1 MTALKKIRIGTD
13 AIIALSVN
21 ISGNPVTWSEGDI
34 RHVYAF
40 SDVQGQPVAEMAH
53 KAEGQTLRCTYAA
66 KDQNYTGP
74 FRVIVEFA
82 DGKAFSSSLDVPAFE
97 IVRTTE
103 EADADTGEVVL
114 DIDGTMRFYSLSEAI
129 AKIEA
134 ATKAATDAA
143 AAAYRSAGNADA
155 KATAA
160 YEAAVKANAAA
171 KAAGATNTSVAE
183 AEEQRVNAENA
194 RKEAEQARADAET
207 ARASAEDKR
216 TETEAKRAEAEA
228 QRAAG
233 EQSRVNA
240 ETGRVNAESAR
251 VTAESARSNAEAT
264 RAANEEQRKKNESE
278 RTSAEAGRVEAEKGR
293 VTEES
298 TRVAEFARLKKESE
312 TATKN
317 ATDAAAE
324 AKEVSSGVAAL
335 ERDLG
340 QYAELPSVAMTAE
353 TTGKYINAE
362 GEFVDDADFNIAAIG
377 AVVVGNTYE
386 LYMGSADK
394 MKLGVALLVARIKT
408 TTTSGTERIEYVPL
422 FSAMSTDIPT
432 SGYVCF
438 EAMEAYSDVLVC
450 YRADVPEAATLLVRR
465 YGTKASI
472 ATQINNLRNKVDLKS
487 FADGYYESM
496 RVGSADNLTSK
507 GDATETVIMSRR
519 AGGDNQ
525 IEDGSAS
532 IKRIKG
538 YSVVKNQLYNDSKP
552 PYSGSARIENVG
564 THKYKCTPKIEPNNA
579 GSAQWAS
586 GWVMISET
594 LPIGHIFYYRM
605 LYTRLSKREDV
616 GEFEPSRSAVILDEY
631 TYNYFSPELGKETI
645 VCNVVKGTFGK
656 CAVSLNDCVVTI
668 ENIQLI
674 DLTQMFGSGNEPST
688 PDDFAKRLGYS
699 SINDVPYIPYN
710 EGEIVSS
717 FAEGIK
723 TTDTEGKV
731 SERKWSETL
740 KKYFPDG
747 LKSAGS
753 AYDEITPTKAVKRIG
768 AVNLGDLAWV
778 QGGENN
784 RTSWVPD
791 SLNLKG
797 TAVLPTTIYE
807 VSNIKS
813 NKYITNNSHIVEN
826 QLQDKEICLN
836 RNGWIY
842 IYDSAY
848 ETATPEQFKQSLQGV
863 MLYYEM
869 ATPEETA
876 YDELNLTEQVSAGGT
891 EEAIITDG
899 KTSTPL
905 RADIVYP
912 IDAYNT
918 IKANKTN
925 IGTLSSLNTASKTD
939 LVSAINELAGK
950 VTALEAKATE
960 VTNVTTE

>member
-1 MTALKKIRIGTD
+1 MANLKKIRIGTD

-21 ISGNPVTWSEGDI
+21 ISGKPVTWSEGDI

-40 SDVQGQPVAEMAH
+40 SDVQGQPVAEMAY

-143 AAAYRSAGNADA
+143 AAADRSAGNADA

-160 YEAAVKANAAA
+160 NDAAVKANAAA
-171 KAAGATNTSVAE
+171 RAAGATNTSVAE

-194 RKEAEQARADAET
+194 RKEAETARAVAET
-207 ARASAEDKR
+207 ARASAE
-216 TETEAKRAEAEA
+216 EKRAEAEA
-228 QRAAG
+228 KREDAEARRAAG

-240 ETGRVNAESAR
+240 ETGRVNAEAER
-251 VTAESARSNAEAT
+251 VKAESARANAEAT
-264 RAANEEQRKKNESE
+264 RAANEEQRKKNESA

-293 VTEES
+293 VAAES
-298 TRVAEFARLKKESE
+298 ARAAEFARLKSESE

-353 TTGKYINAE
+353 TTGKYINAD

-386 LYMGSADK
+386 LYMGGADK
-394 MKLGVALLVARIKT
+394 MKLGVALFVARIKT

-422 FSAMSTDIPT
+422 FSATSTDIPT

-472 ATQINNLRNKVDLKS
+472 ATQINNLRKKVDLKS

-496 RVGSADNLTSK
+496 RVGTADNLTSK
-507 GDATETVIMSRR
+507 GDATEEIIMSRR

-538 YSVVKNQLYNDSKP
+538 YSVVKNQLFNKDNLSL
-552 PYSGSARIENVG
+552 ENVS
-564 THKYKCTPKIEPNNA
+564 IEQQGDNILKFIPTGASTEA
-579 GSAQWAS
+579 GSTYYSS
-586 GWVMISET
+586 GWARTSNDLIK
-594 LPIGHIFYYRM
+594 GHIYYYS
-605 LYTRLSKREDV
+605 LIYTRITKRTDI
-616 GEFEPSRSAVILDEY
+616 GEFNPMQVVILAFNEKYDLEFGKP
-631 TYNYFSPELGKETI
+631 TLLRNVIKAKETI
-645 VCNVVKGTFGK
+645 LGVT
-656 CAVSLNDCVVTI
+656 LNDCIVTI
-668 ENIQLI
+668 EGMQFI
-674 DLTQMFGSGNEPST
+674 DLTQMFGSGNEPTT

-699 SINDVPYIPYN
+699 SIDDVPYIPYN

-731 SERKWSETL
+731 SERRWGETL

-747 LKSAGS
+747 LKSVGS
-753 AYDEITPTKAVKRIG
+753 AFDEITPTKAVKKIRSLVIDDKTTLEL
-768 AVNLGDLAWV
+768 VS
-778 QGGENN
+778 EFE
-784 RTSWVPD
+784 D
-791 SLNLKG
+791 SLKFKIAVGDYSSGNREVG
-797 TAVLPTTIYE
+797 FVTAPFYYKVNGGYYFDNWALGFANSSDIWGCVPKSIA
-807 VSNIKS
+807 S
-813 NKYITNNSHIVEN
+813 NKSELSTYLKKLKDEGNPLTIVYHLVSE
-826 QLQDKEICLN
+826 K
-836 RNGWIY
+836 
-842 IYDSAY
+842 Y
-848 ETATPEQFKQSLQGV
+848 EEYT
-863 MLYYEM
+863 
-869 ATPEETA
+869 
-876 YDELNLTEQVSAGGT
+876 YDELNLTEQVSEGGT
-891 EEAIITDG
+891 EEAIIVDG

-950 VTALEAKATE
+950 VGALEAKATE
-960 VTNVTTE
+960 TATNETTE

>member
-1 MTALKKIRIGTD
+1 MGNLRKIRIGTD
-13 AIIALSVN
+13 IITMLSVN
-21 ISGNPVTWSEGDI
+21 ISGNPVTWSDTDI
-34 RHVYAF
+34 RHVFAF
-40 SDVQGQPVAEMAH
+40 SDVQGQPVAEMAFRS
-53 KAEGQTLRCTYAA
+53 EGQSLRCTYAA

-74 FRVIVEFA
+74 FRLIVEFA
-82 DGKAFSSSLDVPAFE
+82 DGTSFASSLDVPAFE

-103 EADADTGEVVL
+103 EADAEVGEVVL

-134 ATKAATDAA
+134 ATKAAGNAA
-143 AAAYRSAGNADA
+143 AAAYKSAGNADA
-155 KATAA
+155 KAKAA
-160 YEAAVKANAAA
+160 NDAAEKANAAA
-171 KAAGATNTSVAE
+171 QAAGATNTGIAK

-194 RKEAEQARADAET
+194 RKEAELARSSAEA
-207 ARASAEDKR
+207 ARASAEGKR
-216 TETEAKRAEAEA
+216 ASSEAKRAEAET

-233 EQSRVNA
+233 EQSRVTA

-251 VTAESARSNAEAT
+251 VKTESARANAEAT
-264 RAANEEQRKKNESE
+264 RAANEEQRKKNESA
-278 RTSAEAGRVEAEKGR
+278 RTSAEAGRAEEEKRR
-293 VTEES
+293 VAAES
-298 TRVAEFARLKKESE
+298 ARVAEFARLKTESE

-317 ATDAAAE
+317 ATDAAEE

-340 QYAELPSVAMTAE
+340 QYAELPSVTMTAE
-353 TTGKYINAE
+353 TTGKYINAD

-386 LYMGSADK
+386 LYMSSADK
-394 MKLGVALLVARIKT
+394 MKLGVALFVARIKT

-450 YRADVPEAATLLVRR
+450 YRADVPEAATLRVRR

-472 ATQINNLRNKVDLKS
+472 ATQINNLRKKLDLKS
-487 FADGYYESM
+487 FADGYYALM

-507 GDATETVIMSRR
+507 GDATEEIIMSRR

-538 YSVVKNQLYNDSKP
+538 YSVVLNQYSTNKDYKNKTTDSKDYFNLHIVITNNILVNKAIRSP
-552 PYSGSARIENVG
+552 CQVSEIVTIPNETEDIRIKHNG
-564 THKYKCTPKIEPNNA
+564 ATID
-579 GSAQWAS
+579 
-586 GWVMISET
+586 
-594 LPIGHIFYYRM
+594 LPIFQVSIEGFVNHKILFFANI
-605 LYTRLSKREDV
+605 V
-616 GEFEPSRSAVILDEY
+616 GSNPSIIDGL
-631 TYNYFSPELGKETI
+631 
-645 VCNVVKGTFGK
+645 NVSDLLF
-656 CAVSLNDCVVTI
+656 
-668 ENIQLI
+668 I
-674 DLTQMFGSGNEPST
+674 DLTQMFGSGNEPTT
-688 PDDFAKRLGYS
+688 PENFAKRLGYD

-753 AYDEITPTKAVKRIG
+753 GYDEITPTKAVKRVKALVLDETITISQIAESGDNFRFTLRVDEIDDPYSGLASAPFYYKYDGGYFFDAWAIG
-768 AVNLGDLAWV
+768 FASV
-778 QGGENN
+778 
-784 RTSWVPD
+784 RTIVGCVPK
-791 SLNLKG
+791 SV
-797 TAVLPTTIYE
+797 A
-807 VSNIKS
+807 SNIQELKAFLKKLKDEGHPLTIVYKKK
-813 NKYITNNSHIVEN
+813 NTDYEEIT
-826 QLQDKEICLN
+826 
-836 RNGWIY
+836 
-842 IYDSAY
+842 
-848 ETATPEQFKQSLQGV
+848 
-863 MLYYEM
+863 
-869 ATPEETA
+869 
-876 YDELNLTEQVSAGGT
+876 YDELNLTEQVAEGGT
-891 EEAIITDG
+891 EEAIIADG

-905 RADIVYP
+905 LADIVYP

-925 IGTLSSLNTASKTD
+925 IGTLSSLNTASKAD

-950 VTALEAKATE
+950 VGALEAKATE
-960 VTNVTTE
+960 VTNETTE

>member
-21 ISGNPVTWSEGDI
+21 ISGKPVTWSEGDI

-216 TETEAKRAEAEA
+216 TEAEAKRADAEA
-228 QRAAG
+228 RRAAG

-240 ETGRVNAESAR
+240 ETGRVNAEAER
-251 VTAESARSNAEAT
+251 VKAESARANAEAT
-264 RAANEEQRKKNESE
+264 RAANEEQRKKNESA

-293 VTEES
+293 VAAES
-298 TRVAEFARLKKESE
+298 ARVAEFARLKSESE

-353 TTGKYINAE
+353 TTGKYIDAD

-386 LYMGSADK
+386 LYMSSADK
-394 MKLGVALLVARIKT
+394 MKLGVALFVARIRT

-472 ATQINNLRNKVDLKS
+472 ATQINNLRKKVDLKS

-496 RVGSADNLTSK
+496 RVGTADNLTSK
-507 GDATETVIMSRR
+507 GDATEEIIMSRK

-532 IKRIKG
+532 IKSIKG
-538 YSVVKNQLYNDSKP
+538 YSVVLNQLARYNQESVTMGGVTMTRMNNGEYYLFNGTSDSQVSFVFFW
-552 PYSGSARIENVG
+552 YENE
-564 THKYKCTPKIEPNNA
+564 I
-579 GSAQWAS
+579 
-586 GWVMISET
+586 
-594 LPIGHIFYYRM
+594 IGHRYFQRGKMSGTRETYYFDGPVGADLDGNGVISVCQTKYQVM
-605 LYTRLSKREDV
+605 LYINEGQTL
-616 GEFEPSRSAVILDEY
+616 
-631 TYNYFSPELGKETI
+631 N
-645 VCNVVKGTFGK
+645 NVKIYPQF
-656 CAVSLNDCVVTI
+656 
-668 ENIQLI
+668 I
-674 DLTQMFGSGNEPST
+674 DLTQMFGSGNEPTT

-699 SINDVPYIPYN
+699 SIDDVPYIPYN

-753 AYDEITPTKAVKRIG
+753 AYDEITPTKAVKRVG
-768 AVNLGDLAWV
+768 AFDLGALTWNYNTPDKKNQFYSFNAKFKVNPNGAITKGLISPNTKIQTLQVYNGALILTTADNYDNIQL
-778 QGGENN
+778 
-784 RTSWVPD
+784 
-791 SLNLKG
+791 LKSVLSG
-797 TAVLPTTIYE
+797 TIL
-807 VSNIKS
+807 
-813 NKYITNNSHIVEN
+813 H
-826 QLQDKEICLN
+826 
-836 RNGWIY
+836 IY
-842 IYDSAY
+842 I
-848 ETATPEQFKQSLQGV
+848 
-863 MLYYEM
+863 
-869 ATPEETA
+869 TPEEFT
-876 YDELNLTEQVSAGGT
+876 YDELNLTEQVTEGGT

-950 VTALEAKATE
+950 VGALEAKATKA
-960 VTNVTTE
+960 TNETTE